1 MQIKDAYE
9 TLQYDE
15 KCYKFHNVHVK
26 ELQRFQPAITCS
38 ELTIGTLEQCKS
50 F

>member
-1 MQIKDAYE
+1 MKLCSTMKSVIN
-9 TLQYDE
+9 L
-15 KCYKFHNVHVK
+15 HNVHVK